1 VASRD
6 LATVSGAV
14 GQTLTEPPRERSLL
28 WKFTAGAV
36 LMVLLAA
43 AATATAGL
51 LAIKDVAQRIPK
63 IAQDVPVAPTK
74 PGKPQTILLLGSDRR
89 YVDRNQKD
97 AARSD
102 TIMLIRLDPGQQ
114 ATTMLSI
121 PRDLKAQIP
130 GYGLEKINAAYSFG
144 GPQLTLR
151 TVRDLLGIKIN
162 HVINVNFSGFRK
174 AVDLLGCVYVDVD
187 RRYYHSNA
195 GLPPSA
201 QYAEINIQPGYQK
214 LCGQAAL
221 DFVRFRHADSD
232 LVRAARQQDFLRQAK
247 DQISSSSLIDHT
259 SKLIDIFIKS
269 TQADRQLASTTGLQ
283 RLLKLALFSAGHP
296 VRQVPFPAQFAHDT
310 LPDGTPVD
318 YVTADPAAV
327 QATVQR
333 FLHGAKSAKS
343 AKRPRHRPRTKV
355 PSLLVNAR
363 RVNEDLVAPLV
374 SRRKLKIPIYFP
386 TQATSA
392 SRPSTMGAPRVYT
405 LRDRA
410 GRRRHAYRLVFVQN
424 EVEGQYYG
432 LEGTDWRT
440 PPLLA
445 HPTGHR
451 TVNGRRLLLF
461 REGSR
466 LRTVAWRTKK
476 AAYWISNTLGS
487 ALTND
492 QMIGI
497 AATAGHFKARGR

>member
-1 VASRD
+1 V
-6 LATVSGAV
+6 
-14 GQTLTEPPRERSLL
+14 TEPEARERSVL
-28 WKFTAGAV
+28 WKFAAGGL
-36 LMVLLAA
+36 LMVLLTA

-51 LAIKDVAQRIPK
+51 LAIKDVAERIPK
-63 IAQDVPVAPTK
+63 IAQELPVEPAH

-102 TIMLIRLDPGQQ
+102 TIMLLRLDPHQE

-121 PRDLKAQIP
+121 PRDLKTLIP
-130 GYGLEKINAAYSFG
+130 GYGYEKINAAYSLG
-144 GPQLTLR
+144 GPKLTVRTLR
-151 TVRDLLGIKIN
+151 ELLDLKIN

-174 AVDLLGCVYVDVD
+174 AVDLLGCVYTDVD
-187 RRYYHSNA
+187 RRYLHSNA

-201 QYAEINIQPGYQK
+201 QYAEINIRPGYQK
-214 LCGQAAL
+214 LCGSRAL
-221 DFVRFRHADSD
+221 DYVRFRHADSD

-247 DQISSSSLIDHT
+247 DQISSSSLIDRRG
-259 SKLIDIFIKS
+259 KLIDIFIKS
-269 TQADRQLASTTGLQ
+269 TQADRQLATVTGLQ
-283 RLLKLALFSAGHP
+283 GLVKLALFSAGHP
-296 VRQVPFPAQFAHDT
+296 VRQVSFPAQFAHDT
-310 LPDGTPVD
+310 TADGTPID

-327 QATVQR
+327 SATVQR
-333 FLHGAKSAKS
+333 FLHGAKRGKQPKKS
-343 AKRPRHRPRTKV
+343 GQRPRTKV
-355 PSLLVNAR
+355 PTLLVNVQKA
-363 RVNEDLVAPLV
+363 NAALAAPLKK
-374 SRRKLKIPIYFP
+374 RHKPGFAIYYP
-386 TQATSA
+386 TRATA
-392 SRPSTMGAPRVYT
+392 AARPSNVDSPRAYT

-424 EVEGQYYG
+424 ELEGQYYG

-461 REGSR
+461 REGER
-466 LRTVAWRTKK
+466 LRTVAWRTPK
-476 AAYWISNTLGS
+476 AAYWVSNTLGS

-497 AATAGHFKARGR
+497 AATAARLQGGKRHR